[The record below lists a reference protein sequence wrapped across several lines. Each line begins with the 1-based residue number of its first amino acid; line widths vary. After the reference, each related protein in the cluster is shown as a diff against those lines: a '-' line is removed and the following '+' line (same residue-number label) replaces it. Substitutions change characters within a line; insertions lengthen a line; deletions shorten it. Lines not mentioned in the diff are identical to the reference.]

1 MELWIAH
8 ALASAFCVRFRTYEA
23 LTYLEGEVVR
33 GWRHG
38 SFASRQEVGDPCH
51 ETKPHDRSPG

>member
-8 ALASAFCVRFRTYEA
+8 DLASAFCVRSRTYET
-23 LTYLEGEVVR
+23 LMHMEGEVVR

-38 SFASRQEVGDPCH
+38 TFARRQEVVGDPV
-51 ETKPHDRSPG
+51 S